1 MQFLGLIPKKF
12 LGIDIGSSTMKVVE
26 LSRWAGRK
34 KLENY
39 GEISASILYK
49 KPFRTFEKS
58 TLSLSSKD
66 IARAVRA
73 VIKEANMKTRQ
84 AVLTIP
90 DFSTFFTSFELPSMS
105 IEELP
110 QAVKS
115 EARRHVPLPLS
126 EVTLDWQL
134 LNEKTRREGQRFEIL
149 LVTVPNEVI
158 NQYKEIAQNA
168 ELELVAMEAEVFGL
182 MRSLINKEEKRTIA
196 LIDIGARSTTCSI
209 VDKGVLKISHSF
221 DISGDILTERISKA
235 LSLDYE
241 AARDLKTKYGISSL
255 IEGAEEKSIKEVLT
269 PLIALIIREIDKV
282 FKGFY
287 FKKRKEVE
295 KIILAGGVAMLPG
308 LVDSFKDYFK
318 KEVEIAN
325 PFSEIFFPPI
335 LDKNLKEIGPS
346 YAIAVGAALR
356 GLES

>member
-12 LGIDIGSSTMKVVE
+12 LGIDIGTSAIKIVE

-39 GEISASILYK
+39 GEISALTLYK

-66 IARAVRA
+66 IARAIKA
-73 VIKEANMKTRQ
+73 VMKEAKIKTRRV
-84 AVLTIP
+84 VLTIP

-110 QAVKS
+110 QAVQA
-115 EARRHVPLPLS
+115 EARRHVPVPLA
-126 EVTLDWQL
+126 EVSLDWQL
-134 LNEKTRREGQRFEIL
+134 LNEKTRREGQGFEIL

-158 NQYKEIAQNA
+158 NQYKEIARES
-168 ELELVAMEAEVFGL
+168 ELELVALEAEVFGL
-182 MRSLINKEEKRTIA
+182 IRSLINKEEKRTIA

-209 VDKGVLKISHSF
+209 VDKGVLRVSHSF
-221 DISGDILTERISKA
+221 DISGNILTERISKA

-241 AARDLKTKYGISSL
+241 AARVLKRKHGISSL
-255 IEGAEEKSIKEVLT
+255 SENSDEKSIREVLT
-269 PLIALIIREIDKV
+269 PLIALIIKEIDKV

-295 KIILAGGVAMLPG
+295 KIVLAGGVAMLPG
-308 LVDSFKDYFK
+308 LLDSFEGYFK
-318 KEVEIAN
+318 KDVEIAN
-325 PFSEIFFPPI
+325 PFSGIFFPPI
-335 LDKNLKEIGPS
+335 LDENLKEIGPS

-356 GLES
+356 GLGS

>member
-1 MQFLGLIPKKF
+1 MQFLGLIPKRF
-12 LGIDIGSSTMKVVE
+12 LGIDIGTSAIKIIE

-39 GEISASILYK
+39 GQISASTLYK
-49 KPFRTFEKS
+49 KPFRTFEKN

-84 AVLTIP
+84 AILTIP

-105 IEELP
+105 LEELP

-115 EARRHVPLPLS
+115 EARRHVPLPLA

-134 LNEKTRREGQRFEIL
+134 LNKKTRREGQRFEIL

-158 NQYKEIAQNA
+158 NQYKDIAREA
-168 ELELVAMEAEVFGL
+168 ELELIALEAEVFGL
-182 MRSLINKEEKRTIA
+182 IRSLINKEEKRTIA

-209 VDKGVLKISHSF
+209 IDKGALKISHSF
-221 DISGDILTERISKA
+221 DISGDILIERISKA

-241 AARDLKTKYGISSL
+241 AAKSLKKKYGISSFV
-255 IEGAEEKSIKEVLT
+255 EGTEEKSIREVLT

-287 FKKRKEVE
+287 LKKRKEVE

-308 LVDSFKDYFK
+308 LVDSFNDYFK

-325 PFSEIFFPPI
+325 PFSDIFFPPI
-335 LDKNLKEIGPS
+335 LDENLKEIGPS

>member
-12 LGIDIGSSTMKVVE
+12 LGIDIGTSAIKIVE

-49 KPFRTFEKS
+49 KPFRTFDKS

-66 IARAVRA
+66 IAKAVRA
-73 VIKEANMKTRQ
+73 VIKEANIKTRQ
-84 AVLTIP
+84 VVLTIP

-105 IEELP
+105 VEELP
-110 QAVKS
+110 QAVRS
-115 EARRHVPLPLS
+115 EARRHVPIPLA

-158 NQYKEIAQNA
+158 NQYKEIAR
-168 ELELVAMEAEVFGL
+168 ESKLELVALEAEVFGL
-182 MRSLINKEEKRTIA
+182 IRSLIGKEEKRTIA

-209 VDKGVLKISHSF
+209 VDKGVLRISHSF
-221 DISGDILTERISKA
+221 DISGDILTERVSKA

-241 AARDLKTKYGISSL
+241 AAKVLKRKYGISFL
-255 IEGAEEKSIKEVLT
+255 AESSDEKSIREVLT

-282 FKGFY
+282 FKEFHL
-287 FKKRKEVE
+287 KKRKEVE

-308 LVDSFKDYFK
+308 LLDSFKDYFK
-318 KEVEIAN
+318 KDAEVAN
-325 PFSEIFFPPI
+325 PFSDIFFPPI

-356 GLES
+356 GLRS